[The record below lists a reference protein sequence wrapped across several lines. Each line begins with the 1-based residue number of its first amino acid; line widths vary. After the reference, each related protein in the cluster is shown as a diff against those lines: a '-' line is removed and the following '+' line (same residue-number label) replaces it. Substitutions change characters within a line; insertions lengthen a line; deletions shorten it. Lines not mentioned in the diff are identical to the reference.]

1 MGIFSSKK
9 VECKDIKILS
19 VSQIT
24 DYIKNILN
32 NDKNLNNIW
41 VEGEISNFVH
51 HHTYGHMYFSIKD
64 ESSVL
69 RCVMFKRK
77 NDLLDFKPEDG
88 IKVNVLGSLDIY
100 KKRGEY
106 QLIIEKMVPA
116 GKGPLFIKFQELK
129 IKLEKEGLFREDH
142 KKPLPKFPKK
152 IGIATSESGDAIR
165 DILKTIKK
173 RFCDVTIIFS
183 PTIVQGEEAAESI
196 ANSIKILNEYPGIDV
211 IITGRGGGSFEDLWP
226 FNEEIVAR
234 AIFES
239 KVPVISA
246 VGHEPDVC
254 ISDYVADCRAPTPT
268 AAGQIV
274 VPDQTDLQER
284 IENAN
289 KRIAQHLEKTIK
301 LKRGNLEVLISST
314 AFKRPFD
321 RINNYRQNV
330 DENLTRLHLSFSSNL
345 TIKRKHLQNFE
356 GKLITL
362 NPESVLKRGYS
373 IVLKDSKIVNSSKN
387 VNIEDVVDVI
397 LHEGKLICKVE
408 KKIQKEVKKV
418 R

>member
-1 MGIFSSKK
+1 MVLFSSKK
-9 VECKDIKILS
+9 VECEGAKILS

-24 DYIKNILN
+24 DRIKNVLENDKDLN
-32 NDKNLNNIW
+32 NVW
-41 VEGEISNFVH
+41 VEGEVSNFI
-51 HHTYGHMYFSIKD
+51 HHTSGHMYFSIKD

-69 RCVMFKRK
+69 KCVMFKGA

-88 IKVNVLGSLDIY
+88 VKVNVLGSLKVY
-100 KKRGEY
+100 KPRGEY
-106 QLIIEKMVPA
+106 ELIIEKMVPA

-129 IKLEKEGLFREDH
+129 TKLEKEGLFREDH

-152 IGIATSESGDAIR
+152 IGIATSETGDAIK

-196 ANSIKILNEYPGIDV
+196 ANSIKILNEYPNIDV
-211 IITGRGGGSFEDLWP
+211 IIIGRGGGSFEDLWP

-234 AIFES
+234 SIFES

-274 VPDQTDLQER
+274 VPDQSELWER
-284 IENAN
+284 MKNAN
-289 KRIAQHLEKTIK
+289 KRIVQHLKKTIK
-301 LKRGNLEVLISST
+301 LERGSLEALISST
-314 AFKRPFD
+314 VFKRPFD
-321 RINNYRQNV
+321 RINNCRQSV
-330 DENLTRLHLSFSSNL
+330 DENLTRLQLSFSTNL
-345 TIKRKHLQNFE
+345 TIKRRHLQNFE
-356 GKLITL
+356 GKLASL

-373 IVLKDSKIVNSSKN
+373 IVLKDGKIIKSSEKVNVKDA
-387 VNIEDVVDVI
+387 IDII
-397 LHEGKLICKVE
+397 LHKGKIICKVE
-408 KKIQKEVKKV
+408 KKLKRKV
-418 R
+418 RK